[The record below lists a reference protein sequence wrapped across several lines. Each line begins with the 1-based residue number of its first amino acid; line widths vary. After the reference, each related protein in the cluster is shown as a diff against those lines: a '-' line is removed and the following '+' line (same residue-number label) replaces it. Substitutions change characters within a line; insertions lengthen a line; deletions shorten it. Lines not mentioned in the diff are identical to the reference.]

1 MNDHVK
7 TLGWIFIVSGLLGV
21 CVALF
26 AGVIIFGA
34 GLLSGDAK
42 AAFATSGVAVF
53 IVAFFA
59 VMSLPSILTGRG
71 LLNRRPWARIV
82 GIILGILSLPG
93 FPIGTAIGAYAL
105 WVLLNDRTAAEFA

>member
-7 TLGWIFIVSGLLGV
+7 TLGWIYIVSGLLGV

-26 AGVIIFGA
+26 AGVVIFGA

-42 AAFATSGVAVF
+42 AALATSGVAVF
-53 IVAFFA
+53 VVAMLA
-59 VMSLPSILTGRG
+59 IMSLPSILTGRG
-71 LLNRRPWARIV
+71 LLNRRPWARIA

-93 FPIGTAIGAYAL
+93 FPVGTLIGAYAL
-105 WVLLNDRTAAEFA
+105 WVLLNDQAAAEFA